1 MLRGETAMSTHV
13 LSSPGIARARE
24 AHPDTET
31 SRPFLADPRMQLA
44 VVHALTDELE
54 RCVAFG
60 EAAHAIRE
68 QLIHE
73 VTRLGGRARPAR

>member
-31 SRPFLADPRMQLA
+31 SRLADPRMQLA
-44 VVHALTDELE
+44 VVHALTDELD

-68 QLIHE
+68 QLTHE
-73 VTRLGGRARPAR
+73 LARLGGRAGPAR